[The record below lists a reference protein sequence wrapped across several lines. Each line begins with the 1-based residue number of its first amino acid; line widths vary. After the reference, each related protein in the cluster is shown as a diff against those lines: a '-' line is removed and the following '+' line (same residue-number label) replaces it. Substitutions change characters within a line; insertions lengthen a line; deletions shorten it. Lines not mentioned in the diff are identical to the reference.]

1 MFWKKAGKFLLFACG
16 TLVFCLFLFPCWKKK
31 TTPAEKN
38 HFPIRQVEWMMS
50 RYEYAYNLVARDLP
64 EFYFCHPHDLGQGPN
79 QPVRIWDPAKGDLV
93 RGKSDAE
100 VKHLLPGKMQKYWN
114 GPYLIRIPYNVKTDP
129 WFRPYRVFWFCPARA
144 DQLTETEK
152 RLLPSGEKGAM
163 IIISAG
169 PDGLLESCARDKST
183 PESTLATAPAVEKA
197 RQKDFVN
204 FDPFHPH
211 TAGRD
216 FFRVLKI
223 HAFPDVQP
231 LPRVKRLN
239 SSEDRKTGD

>member
-1 MFWKKAGKFLLFACG
+1 
-16 TLVFCLFLFPCWKKK
+16 
-31 TTPAEKN
+31 
-38 HFPIRQVEWMMS
+38 MS

-231 LPRVKRLN
+231 VPRVKRLN